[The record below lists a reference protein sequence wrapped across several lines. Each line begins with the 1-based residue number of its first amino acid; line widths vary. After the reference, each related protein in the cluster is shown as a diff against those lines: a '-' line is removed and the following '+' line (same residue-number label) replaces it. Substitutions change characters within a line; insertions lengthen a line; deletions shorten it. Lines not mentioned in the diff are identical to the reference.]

1 MKGKGKQYIIVIG
14 HCNLTLMFYIFYMFI
29 HKLVARNLALFYN
42 NVIRLSIVVTVTI
55 IQVLILPMHVDE
67 LWPIS
72 LILESHLI
80 VNIPIQKENNLNPD
94 WTNSIFFTIFFS
106 KCFPIDFFIHPE
118 YRVYKKKLNRF

>member
-1 MKGKGKQYIIVIG
+1 
-14 HCNLTLMFYIFYMFI
+14 MFI
-29 HKLVARNLALFYN
+29 HKLVAGNLALIYD

-55 IQVLILPMHVDE
+55 IQVLIVPMHVDE

-94 WTNSIFFTIFFS
+94 WTNSIFFINTAHS
-106 KCFPIDFFIHPE
+106 
-118 YRVYKKKLNRF
+118 LN